1 MLTFYQ
7 IISFLSVSVVLTLTP
22 GPDNLSVLTIS
33 LSQGSRHGFLFGLGC
48 AFGCIFHSIL
58 VLAGVSAIIISS
70 PHLFSFL
77 KLLGGLYLIYLG
89 IQVFTKN
96 NFINLNSH
104 KTSDESIAS
113 MTFVKG
119 LLASAINP
127 KVGLFFISFLPQ
139 FVIASQGEIIYQ
151 LALLSGIFI
160 LQAILIF
167 GLIAY
172 FAGLISDA
180 LKRNQN
186 ISAWLDR
193 LAGLF
198 LGLLGLHILID

>member
-7 IISFLSVSVVLTLTP
+7 IISFLSVSVLLTLTP
-22 GPDNLSVLTIS
+22 GPDNLSVLAIS
-33 LSQGSRHGFLFGLGC
+33 LSKGSRQGFLFGLGC
-48 AFGCIFHSIL
+48 ALGCIFHTIL

-70 PHLFSFL
+70 PNLFSFL
-77 KLLGGLYLIYLG
+77 KILGGLYLIYLG
-89 IQVFTKN
+89 IQMLIKN
-96 NFINLNSH
+96 NFINLDGQGASTESLLS
-104 KTSDESIAS
+104 KT
-113 MTFVKG
+113 FFKG
-119 LLASAINP
+119 VLASAINP

-139 FVIASQGEIIYQ
+139 FVISSQGEIIHQ

-172 FAGLISDA
+172 FAGLISDMF
-180 LKRNQN
+180 KRYQN
-186 ISAWLDR
+186 ASVWLDR

-198 LGLLGLHILID
+198 LGMLGLHILMG